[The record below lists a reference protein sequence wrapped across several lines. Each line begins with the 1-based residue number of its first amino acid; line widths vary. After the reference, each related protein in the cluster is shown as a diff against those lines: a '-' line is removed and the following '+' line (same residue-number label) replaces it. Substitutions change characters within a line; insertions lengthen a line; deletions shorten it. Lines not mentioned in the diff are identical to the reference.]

1 MADAS
6 YPSSPYHKQDGSFV
20 VPSGASLDVE
30 SGGTLEIAGTAIT
43 ASAAELNSVDGAT
56 ANLTGVSPV
65 VYCLNDSVSLAEIK
79 AGKTIL
85 AAVAGRTVTVVDW
98 SVTAIGGAATAATAV
113 TLSDTAGSPVLIATI
128 AVAALTE
135 DAVVKPN
142 TATHVTDGAA
152 GIGRGL
158 TAAKG
163 ITAEQTGSDMTTLT
177 SLQVVIQYTIVDA

>member
-6 YPSSPYHKQDGSFV
+6 YPTSPYHKLDGTFV
-20 VPSGASLDVE
+20 VPSGASIDVE
-30 SGGTLEIAGTAIT
+30 SGGALKMAGSEVNLA
-43 ASAAELNSVDGAT
+43 GA
-56 ANLTGVSPV
+56 SPV

-79 AGKTIL
+79 AGKTLL
-85 AAVAGRTVTVVDW
+85 AAVAGRTITVVDW
-98 SVTAIGGAATAATAV
+98 SVTAIGGAATTSTAV

-158 TAAKG
+158 TAEKG
-163 ITAEQTGSDMTTLT
+163 ITAEHTGTAMTVLT
-177 SLQVVIQYTIVDA
+177 SLQIVIQYTISDA